1 VIRLVHPRLL
11 LGTPL
16 AIPLGVPENLF
27 HLLLSVPA
35 LVIVLLQLHSARSHV
50 PERGQARALPIA
62 AGARAEHHT
71 QERDQSG
78 RDPMNTKVNL
88 DQQFKLFHDHWHPRI
103 VATVNDYDIKLVKVQ
118 GEFVWHQHQDTD
130 ELFLVIDGQLRI
142 QLQDHDDV
150 VLGPGELFV
159 VPREVRHCPA
169 ADQETRVLLL
179 ELQDTV
185 NTGDADRVGTVGER
199 LS

>member
-1 VIRLVHPRLL
+1 M
-11 LGTPL
+11 
-16 AIPLGVPENLF
+16 
-27 HLLLSVPA
+27 
-35 LVIVLLQLHSARSHV
+35 
-50 PERGQARALPIA
+50 
-62 AGARAEHHT
+62 
-71 QERDQSG
+71 D
-78 RDPMNTKVNL
+78 TKVNL
-88 DQQFKLFHDHWHPRI
+88 DQQFKRFHDHWHPRI

-130 ELFLVIDGQLRI
+130 ELFLVVDGQLRI

-150 VLGPGELFV
+150 LLGSGELLV
-159 VPREVRHCPA
+159 VPRGVRHCPA

-185 NTGDADRVGTVGER
+185 NTGDAARVGTVGER